1 MTPADRKNLSS
12 FFDALFEPGDHV
24 SLSLLPIKG
33 TNGKANE
40 RTVDARTLKDEIQNF
55 EKYKKANQ
63 FACFTPNPIKKGKP
77 RKNEN
82 VEKLNCVFVDIDK
95 AGFPPFGE
103 LAHFGFSRGWDH
115 HHFYFLIERLAPT
128 DGNKKRVQELTKKII
143 SIVAGDKAVHDPA
156 RVLRIPFAPHV
167 KNGKISKGYQFTHAL
182 KRKRYTIDELEK
194 LAGIETRRGDGN
206 EVKKTNVNHEETA
219 EETKSELTQT
229 QRLNFLRRHYQT
241 KGQVTAGDG
250 RSRTLF
256 FIGLDCHGWG
266 IEIDEALKLAEE
278 LNERHCNPPEDLK
291 TVHHQVTSAYRYRKA
306 PFGDFADKASQSAT
320 AAARNKELKRFE
332 ELQRVR
338 EELREHV
345 YVTGG
350 EILIDRKRR
359 LQYTTEKQI
368 NNYIAHRC
376 GTRLTLS
383 TLLTEQS
390 LYVADKSDFRP
401 NILSDIFVDLDADA
415 SGETVLYNRF
425 VPHVLPEPT
434 KNKKSAQIFKDHL
447 HFLTNTKSEFDTLLK
462 FFAFMVQKPGEKLD
476 WAPFIIS
483 QHHGVGKSMLAE
495 FARAL
500 FSPRYVT
507 SIEGHEFLLPQ
518 TDFMEDKILVVG
530 EEIELGEKNVM
541 ARLRSLITGKYYRN
555 IAKYQRTTDMTNCV
569 NFLFFSNRIDAVK
582 IDKFDRR
589 LFVIFNRRKPKD
601 AAYYKEVAKVFAENA
616 AEIKE
621 FLTGVDLTGFNPQ
634 ERPPMTEGKQ
644 ILIEQSTSEIEMFLQ
659 GEEENRSGEFEFECV
674 SVNKILDTIKYSAPD
689 SVKKWC
695 GQKSIR
701 FYLRGRGYN
710 DFKGR
715 ITEEGE
721 IVHRWLWFKGD
732 SEAEFKK
739 ALARDEAKRKKDEAE
754 VKG

>member
-12 FFDALFEPGDHV
+12 FFDALFEKGDHV
-24 SLSLLPIKG
+24 SLSLLPVKG

-82 VEKLNCVFVDIDK
+82 VEKLNCIFIDID
-95 AGFPPFGE
+95 GQE
-103 LAHFGFSRGWDH
+103 LGSKLDASAIFSRDKFH
-115 HHFYFLIERLAPT
+115 HHIYFFIDRLPATPE
-128 DGNKKRVQELTKKII
+128 NKNRVQELTKKII
-143 SIVAGDKAVHDPA
+143 ALCGGDKAVHDPA
-156 RVLRIPFAPHV
+156 RVLRIPYAPHV
-167 KNGKISKGYQFTHAL
+167 KSGKVSEGYHLTRPINKTRFRLEMLEAVYGTARGANEL
-182 KRKRYTIDELEK
+182 KEK
-194 LAGIETRRGDGN
+194 TQ
-206 EVKKTNVNHEETA
+206 TSHEETA

-291 TVHHQVTSAYRYRKA
+291 TVHHQVASAYRYRKA

-368 NNYIAHRC
+368 NNYIAHTC

-401 NILSDIFVDLDADA
+401 GVEGDIFEENSV
-415 SGETVLYNRF
+415 VFYNRF
-425 VPHVLPEPT
+425 VPHVLLEPA
-434 KNKKSAQIFKDHL
+434 KNKKPAQTFKDHL

-659 GEEENRSGEFEFECV
+659 GEEENKSGEFEFECV

-721 IVHRWLWFKGD
+721 TVHRWLWFKGD

-739 ALARDEAKRKKDEAE
+739 ALTRDEAKRKKDEAE